1 MKKRTLAAATLA
13 VLSALLLLA
22 GPSFAEKITVVV
34 FYPTVGTIKDLV
46 TLREQ
51 KLIDLPDLEVVGVYH
66 EKEKTDY
73 GQARA
78 FAASHGLDWFT
89 FHPVSA
95 AIRAE
100 TVFQKND
107 GTPEFERIFEEADG
121 MILFGGPDI
130 PPYLYGEKT
139 SLLTIVTD
147 PYRHFLEVSF
157 VFHLLGGD
165 QNKDF
170 KPFLDRR
177 PDFPILGLCLGAQ
190 TLNVGTGGTL
200 VQDIWTEVYGAATLE
215 DAIALDRA
223 AWHSNPYSRLLPQ
236 EGFSEFTLHEIRFS
250 GGGRFPK
257 EIGWDEN
264 IHPLILSAHHQG
276 AERRG
281 KGFRVIASSLDGK
294 VVEAFEHEKYRHV
307 LGLQFHPEAWFL
319 FDRDYQTRFTP
330 EDKKPISLASAL
342 REHPG
347 GLDFHRKLWSWV
359 CRAWRDEHR
368 RRRAFGPPPRPG
380 A

>member
-1 MKKRTLAAATLA
+1 MKKRTFAAAVLT

-22 GPSFAEKITVVV
+22 GLSFAEKITVVV

-46 TLREQ
+46 ILREQ
-51 KLIDLPDLEVVGVYH
+51 QLIDLPDLEVVGVYH

-73 GQARA
+73 KESRA
-78 FAASHGLDWFT
+78 FAASQGLDWLT

-107 GTPEFERIFEEADG
+107 CTPEFERIFDRADG

-130 PPYLYGEKT
+130 PAYLYREKT

-147 PYRHFLEVSF
+147 PYRHFLEASF
-157 VFHLLGGD
+157 VFHLLGSD

-177 PDFPILGLCLGAQ
+177 PDFPILGLCLGGQ

-200 VQDIWTEVYGAATLE
+200 VQDIWSEVYGAATLE

-223 AWHSNPYSRLLPQ
+223 AWHSDPYSRLLPQ
-236 EGFSEFTLHEIRFS
+236 EGFSEFTLHEIRFN
-250 GGGRFPK
+250 GDGRFPK
-257 EIGWDEN
+257 EIAWDKKV
-264 IHPLILSAHHQG
+264 HPLILSAHHQG
-276 AERRG
+276 TEKLG
-281 KGFRVIASSLDGK
+281 KGFRVIATSLDGK

-319 FDRDYQTRFTP
+319 FDRDYRTRFTP
-330 EDKKPISLASAL
+330 EDKKPISLASVL
-342 REHPG
+342 QEHPG

-359 CRAWRDEHR
+359 CRAWQDEHR
-368 RRRAFGPPPRPG
+368 RR
-380 A
+380 